1 MVKRTK
7 EFNFIDNE
15 RRTTTPKIK
24 KILKKYESESDEA
37 YNDEDVFGEGV
48 HIIGHGVHIHG
59 GALPA
64 NELQGLLDASYDRDI
79 KNVGGWVQDED
90 LSTNKSK
97 VFYDPET
104 GKAVVVHRGT
114 VGTASDWNNNLIYAM
129 GGKSAYKDTDRYKS
143 AKKIQDA
150 ASAKYGNSNITTVG
164 HSQGGLQAEMLGKHG
179 AETITLNKATR
190 PFSNKPSKNQTDVRT
205 TTDWVSALNP
215 FSSAKNTVD
224 ISLKGYNPLKAH
236 ATKSLSKLG
245 SKMIGFGTKHD
256 SDSDSSSDSSSDS
269 DDEDDHVIQSV
280 LFKRPEWK
288 LKDCKT
294 YLKHHGM
301 KTTQDTKKDH
311 YRFRQV
317 DPKKLKGYDYETVDC
332 GNDIQHVIAYKKS
345 AKGGALFGKIK
356 KGFNKTIVQPT
367 KQVVQKEIV
376 KPTKAV
382 VKKEIVKPAKAIVK
396 DTKDEINKD
405 IKYVTTKNGLASD
418 LLYKGVPVVAGTLG
432 GVAGTMLTGGPMGGM
447 AGSYAG
453 QMAGKMI
460 AQKVGRK
467 TKMGSEA
474 QRGVG
479 TKTQSSNKTVRK
491 YITRKKG
498 GLSSDLLHHGV
509 PIATGALGGIAGT
522 MLGGPMG
529 GLAGSQAGSY
539 AGQYAT
545 DQLGKKIGVGLPS
558 KRGRP
563 KKGSPE
569 MIEKMA
575 KLRALKKK

>member
-15 RRTTTPKIK
+15 RRTTTPKITYK
-24 KILKKYESESDEA
+24 KMLKNNEML
-37 YNDEDVFGEGV
+37 NEGT

-79 KNVGGWVQDED
+79 KSIGGWVQDED

-97 VFYDPET
+97 VFYDPKT

-114 VGTASDWNNNLIYAM
+114 VGTASDWNNNLTYAL
-129 GGKSAYKDTDRYKS
+129 GCKSAYKDTERYKS

-150 ASAKYGNSNITTVG
+150 ASAKYGNSNITTIG

-205 TTDWVSALNP
+205 TTDLVSALNP

-245 SKMIGFGTKHD
+245 SKMIGFGMESDSDYD
-256 SDSDSSSDSSSDS
+256 SDSESSSD
-269 DDEDDHVIQSV
+269 EEYIPR
-280 LFKRPEWK
+280 KRGRP
-288 LKDCKT
+288 
-294 YLKHHGM
+294 
-301 KTTQDTKKDH
+301 
-311 YRFRQV
+311 
-317 DPKKLKGYDYETVDC
+317 
-332 GNDIQHVIAYKKS
+332 
-345 AKGGALFGKIK
+345 KGGALFGKIK

-376 KPTKAV
+376 QPTKAV
-382 VKKEIVKPAKAIVK
+382 VKKEIVKPTKTIIKDAK
-396 DTKDEINKD
+396 DD
-405 IKYVTTKNGLASD
+405 IKYVTTKDGLATD

-479 TKTQSSNKTVRK
+479 TKKQSSNKTVRK
-491 YITRKKG
+491 YITKKKG

-509 PIATGALGGIAGT
+509 PIATGALGGMAGT

-539 AGQYAT
+539 AGKYAT
-545 DQLGKKIGVGLPS
+545 DQLGKKIGVGLFGPTKKQKES
-558 KRGRP
+558 KSQRDLLNKHAPKDNGDPDIFDNSNYGYGSGLPKKRGRP

-575 KLRALKKK
+575 KLRALKNKK

>member
-1 MVKRTK
+1 MVKRTN

-15 RRTTTPKIK
+15 RRTTTPKITYK
-24 KILKKYESESDEA
+24 KMLKNNEML
-37 YNDEDVFGEGV
+37 NEGT

-97 VFYDPET
+97 VFYDPKT

-114 VGTASDWNNNLIYAM
+114 VGTASDWNNNLTYAM
-129 GGKSAYKDTDRYKS
+129 GGKSAYKDTERYKN

-150 ASAKYGNSNITTVG
+150 ASSKYGNSNITTVG

-190 PFSNKPSKNQTDVRT
+190 PFSNKPSENQTDVRT

-245 SKMIGFGTKHD
+245 SKMIGFGTKHE

-288 LKDCKT
+288 LKECKA

-317 DPKKLKGYDYETVDC
+317 SPKKLKDYDYETVDC

-376 KPTKAV
+376 QPTKAV
-382 VKKEIVKPAKAIVK
+382 VKKEIVKPTKSIIK
-396 DTKDEINKD
+396 DSKDD
-405 IKYVTTKNGLASD
+405 IKYITTKDGLATD

-479 TKTQSSNKTVRK
+479 TKNQSSNKTVRK
-491 YITRKKG
+491 YITKKKG

-509 PIATGALGGIAGT
+509 PIATGALGGMAGT

-529 GLAGSQAGSY
+529 GLAGSQAGTY

-545 DQLGKKIGVGLPS
+545 DQLGKKIGVGLLA

-575 KLRALKKK
+575 KLRALKTK